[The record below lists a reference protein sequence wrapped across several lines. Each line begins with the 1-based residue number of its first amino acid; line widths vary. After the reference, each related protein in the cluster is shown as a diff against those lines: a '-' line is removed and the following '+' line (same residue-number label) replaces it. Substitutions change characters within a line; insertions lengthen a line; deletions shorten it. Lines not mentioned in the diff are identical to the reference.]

1 MLARLNPLY
10 TAIALVLFVI
20 GVYGYGYYRGYS
32 NQKEK
37 FDAFVLQTK
46 ANAELQRQKNQQL
59 ITKQEQ
65 INQATLKESQDAIAK
80 LKSYYASHPR
90 IKWMS
95 NASASSCRVPE
106 VSSTTSTPD
115 AEAQSNTVSTSGVNP
130 VDCAL
135 DVLQLLQLQKWIEQQ
150 QLVQ

>member
-10 TAIALVLFVI
+10 SAIAITLFVI

-59 ITKQEQ
+59 IKKQEQ
-65 INQATLKESQDAIAK
+65 INEATLKESKDAIAK
-80 LKSYYASHPR
+80 LKSYYARHPN
-90 IKWMS
+90 IKWMPNPS
-95 NASASSCRVPE
+95 AASCGVSE
-106 VSSTTSTPD
+106 VSSATTRAY
-115 AEAQSNTVSTSGVNP
+115 AETKSNTVSTTGVNP
-130 VDCAL
+130 IDCAL
-135 DVLQLLQLQKWIEQQ
+135 DVLQLLHLQKWIEQQ
-150 QLVQ
+150 QLLQ